1 MQTTNYFRTDR
12 IRQLVLISIA
22 SALAIATNYLLL
34 PVENV
39 KLMDLIV
46 FIVGYLAGPF
56 AGAFTGIL
64 TWSVYGPINPNG
76 FSLPVWIATMLAE
89 TLYGIAGGIVGG
101 RLTLN
106 DVNGARF
113 KINALLGAIA
123 FGLTFAYDIVTTLAH
138 AWVFG
143 VPFNSEAFSLYLVLS
158 VPFFVAHEASNLL
171 LFALVA
177 VPVLRPFIGLL
188 GRPK

>member
-12 IRQLVLISIA
+12 VRRLVLVAVA

-34 PVENV
+34 PLENV

-56 AGAFTGIL
+56 AGASTGLL

-76 FSLPVWIATMLAE
+76 FSLPVWVATMLGE
-89 TLYGIAGGIVGG
+89 SLYGIAGGIFG
-101 RLTLN
+101 R
-106 DVNGARF
+106 RF
-113 KINALLGAIA
+113 SFTSTKMTQFKLNALLGLVAVT
-123 FGLTFAYDIVTTLAH
+123 LTFAYDILTTIIH

-143 VPFNSEAFSLYLVLS
+143 VPFNSPAFSLYLVLS
-158 VPFFVAHEASNLL
+158 IPFFVAHEASNLL

-177 VPVLRPFIGLL
+177 VPVMRPLSGLL
-188 GRPK
+188 VRLR

>member
-1 MQTTNYFRTDR
+1 M
-12 IRQLVLISIA
+12 LVAVA

-76 FSLPVWIATMLAE
+76 FSLPVWIATMLGE
-89 TLYGIAGGIVGG
+89 SLYGIVGG
-101 RLTLN
+101 IFGRRFSLSV
-106 DVNGARF
+106 VNGTRF
-113 KINALLGAIA
+113 RANAVLGAA
-123 FGLTFAYDIVTTLAH
+123 ALGVTFVYDIFTTLVH

-143 VPFNSEAFSLYLVLS
+143 VPLNSGAFVFYLAVS

-171 LFALVA
+171 LFALIA
-177 VPVLRPFIGLL
+177 VPVIRPLSRFPM
-188 GRPK
+188 RPK